1 MTMEIIIKSPTE
13 GQYLQ
18 NIDFNYEELKT
29 AAKASM
35 EKYDNLFY
43 TDDQIKTAK
52 ADRANL
58 NNFIKVLDGKRKEI
72 KEKCLAP
79 YTAFETKIKELQNLV
94 EEPVARIDM
103 QVKTYENGKKSEKKT
118 EIVRYYKENA
128 LEIADLI
135 EFEQIFDE
143 RWLNS
148 SVSIASVNK
157 DIDTRIEQIRND
169 FRAIATLNS
178 EFTMQIKDKY
188 LQTLNLSAA
197 LQENERL
204 TTQKAKIQQY
214 EQSKSV
220 PVTTTATML
229 APVIQP
235 QSEPQKEEELFQID
249 FRVWITEKQ
258 MEDLRKFLIDNNIK
272 FGKVK

>member
-1 MTMEIIIKSPTE
+1 MEVIITNPTE
-13 GQYLQ
+13 GQYLK

-29 AAKASM
+29 TIKSSM
-35 EKYDNLFY
+35 EKYENLFY
-43 TDDQIKTAK
+43 SDEQIKTAK

-79 YTAFETKIKELQNLV
+79 YADFETKIKELQNLV

-103 QVKTYENGKKSEKKT
+103 QVKTYENGKKAEKKT

-135 EFEQIFDE
+135 DFEQIFDD

-157 DIDTRIEQIRND
+157 DIDTKIEQIRND
-169 FRAIATLNS
+169 FKAIAALNS
-178 EFTMQIKDKY
+178 EFVMQIKDKY

-204 TTQKAKIQQY
+204 TAQKVKIKEFESKHVEVQKPEISHC
-214 EQSKSV
+214 EQSEAIHR
-220 PVTTTATML
+220 PL
-229 APVIQP
+229 Q
-235 QSEPQKEEELFQID
+235 QID
-249 FRVWITEKQ
+249 FRVWVTQEQKAAIKEFFTT
-258 MEDLRKFLIDNNIK
+258 NNIK
-272 FGKVK
+272 YGAVK